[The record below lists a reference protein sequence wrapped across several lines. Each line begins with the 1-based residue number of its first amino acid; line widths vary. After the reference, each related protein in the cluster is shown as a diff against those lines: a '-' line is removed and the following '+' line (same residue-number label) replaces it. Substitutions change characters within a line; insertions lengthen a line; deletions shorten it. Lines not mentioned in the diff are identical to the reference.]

1 MENRNLFQVREVTS
15 RRGGPAKQP
24 LSRDAIVAEALELLL
39 REGLEGMSLRKV
51 AQALDT
57 GPASLYAY
65 VENFQE
71 LQALVLDRALAGVE
85 TAVDGSRKDWRRRL
99 TNLLGSYLEVLAR
112 RPGLAQLAMNTI
124 AAGPNALRIIEAL
137 LGLLD
142 EGGVDRATAAWA
154 VDLLSLYVT
163 AIAVEESNRR
173 QHKTDPLGPIAQV
186 IGAVSPREH
195 PRVHAARDDLLS
207 GGPVRMT
214 WALEVLL
221 QGILQTPRPQSK
233 RRPRAPAKVRAR
245 KGAKKTRGRAEKR
258 GAQP

>member
-1 MENRNLFQVREVTS
+1 MENRNPFQVREVTS

-65 VENFQE
+65 VENLQE

-85 TAVDGSRKDWRRRL
+85 TAADGSRKDWRRRL
-99 TNLLGSYLEVLAR
+99 TNLLESYLEVLAR

-137 LGLLD
+137 LGLLE

-195 PRVHAARDDLLS
+195 PRVHAARDELLS

-221 QGILQTPRPQSK
+221 EGILQTPRPQSK
-233 RRPRAPAKVRAR
+233 GRPRPPAKVRAR
-245 KGAKKTRGRAEKR
+245 KGAKKTPVRAEKR